1 MNIISLTDIAYN
13 YTLGE
18 ANLFEKV
25 RLDINWGDR
34 IGLIGPNGCGKTTLL
49 RIIAGELKPMS
60 GAVARPKE
68 HVEQGYLRQETTE
81 SFQGSL
87 FDYVFSVLAE
97 AFEAKRARDALEEEL
112 GKSRDT
118 SPDLG
123 LKYSTAD
130 ETFNSLRGPELIRNV
145 KATLSGLGFAE
156 SQFTQPFNSLSGG
169 EKTKASLARL
179 LLKKPDFLILDEP
192 TNHLDRDSL
201 QWLEQY
207 LRNFPGTYL
216 LVSHDR
222 FFLDRTVDRILDL
235 RRGQLKEYKGN
246 YSFYREQ
253 RDAEIERQREL
264 FEQRRKKVRKLK
276 AESQRRKVWSAR
288 KEKEKIGAKKE
299 KGFISHRAAKL
310 AKRAKA
316 VEKRIEQAERI
327 EKVEKPFEE
336 KKISLKFPSFKESSK
351 AVLTVADL
359 AKSFGEKELFS
370 DLSFTVSRGENLCI
384 LGPNG
389 SGKTTLL
396 RIILGQEKPDAG
408 QARLG
413 HNVRIGYYDQERATL
428 DSQKT
433 ILEETVESD
442 ISCDQAWVRTVLG
455 ALMLRGDSVYK
466 KIRDLSEGEKGKVCI
481 AKLLVCGA
489 NFLMLDEP
497 TNHLDIDAREA
508 VENALTQYPG
518 TILFV
523 SHDRFFIERLAKQTI
538 ILGHD

>member
-1 MNIISLTDIAYN
+1 MTILSLVDIAHN
-13 YTLGE
+13 YSFGE
-18 ANLFEKV
+18 TSLFEKV
-25 RLDINWGDR
+25 RFDISRGDR

-49 RIIAGELKPMS
+49 RIIAGELKPIS
-60 GAVARPKE
+60 GTMVKPKE
-68 HVEQGYLRQETTE
+68 QVEQGYLRQEAKE
-81 SFQGSL
+81 SFAGSL
-87 FDYVFSVLAE
+87 FEYVFSVFAE
-97 AFEAKRARDALEEEL
+97 AFEAKQARDALEEEI
-112 GKSRDT
+112 GESE
-118 SPDLG
+118 SVSAHLG
-123 LKYSTAD
+123 LKYSTAGERFD
-130 ETFNSLRGPELIRNV
+130 SLGGPGLIRDTET
-145 KATLSGLGFAE
+145 TLRGLGFKE
-156 SQFTQPFNSLSGG
+156 NQFKQPLDSLSGG
-169 EKTKASLARL
+169 EKTKASLARFL
-179 LLKKPDFLILDEP
+179 LNKPEFLILDEP

-207 LRNFPGTYL
+207 LRNFVGTYL

-235 RRGQLKEYKGN
+235 RRGRLKEYKGN

-253 RDAEIERQREL
+253 RDQEIERQWEL
-264 FEQRRKKVRKLK
+264 FEQRRRKVRKLK

-288 KEKEKIGAKKE
+288 KEKEKTGAKKE
-299 KGFISHRAAKL
+299 KGFISHRAAKM

-336 KKISLKFPSFKESSK
+336 KKISLKFPEFKESSK
-351 AVLTVADL
+351 AVLTVSEL
-359 AKSFGEKELFS
+359 AKSFENKELFS

-396 RIILGQEKPDAG
+396 KIILRQEEPDAG
-408 QARLG
+408 EARLG

-428 DSQKT
+428 DLEKT

-442 ISCDQAWVRTVLG
+442 KSGDQAWVRTVLG
-455 ALMLRGDSVYK
+455 ALMLRGDSVYRM
-466 KIRDLSEGEKGKVCI
+466 IRDLSEGEKGKVCI

-508 VENALTQYPG
+508 VENALAQYPG

-523 SHDRFFIERLAKQTI
+523 SHDRFFIDRLAQDTI
-538 ILGHD
+538 RIG

>member
-1 MNIISLTDIAYN
+1 MTILSLVDIAHN
-13 YTLGE
+13 YSFGE
-18 ANLFEKV
+18 TSLFEKI
-25 RLDINWGDR
+25 RFDISRGDR

-49 RIIAGELKPMS
+49 RIIAGELKPIS
-60 GAVARPKE
+60 GTMVRPKE
-68 HVEQGYLRQETTE
+68 HVEQGYLRQEVKE
-81 SFQGSL
+81 SFAGSL
-87 FDYVFSVLAE
+87 FEYVFSVFAE
-97 AFEAKRARDALEEEL
+97 AIEAKQARDGLEEEI
-112 GKSRDT
+112 GQSESI

-123 LKYSTAD
+123 MRYSTANERFD
-130 ETFNSLRGPELIRNV
+130 SLGGPGLVRETE
-145 KATLSGLGFAE
+145 ATLRGLGFNE
-156 SQFTQPFNSLSGG
+156 NQFKQPFDSLSGG
-169 EKTKASLARL
+169 EKTKASLARFL
-179 LLKKPDFLILDEP
+179 LGKPDFLIMDEP

-201 QWLEQY
+201 EWLEQY

-235 RRGQLKEYKGN
+235 RRGRLREYKGD
-246 YSFYREQ
+246 YSAYREQ
-253 RDAEIERQREL
+253 RDAEVERQREL

-288 KEKEKIGAKKE
+288 KEKEKTGAKKE

-336 KKISLKFPSFKESSK
+336 KKISLRFPEFKESSK
-351 AVLTVADL
+351 AVLSVSEL

-396 RIILGQEKPDAG
+396 KIILGQEKPDAG

-413 HNVRIGYYDQERATL
+413 HNVRIGYYDQERASL

-433 ILEETVESD
+433 ILEEAVESD
-442 ISCDQAWVRTVLG
+442 ISADQAWVRTILG
-455 ALMLRGDSVYK
+455 ALMLGGDAVYK

-481 AKLLVCGA
+481 AKLLVSGA

-508 VENALTQYPG
+508 VENALAQYPG

-523 SHDRFFIERLAKQTI
+523 SHDRFFIDNLAQDTI
-538 ILGHD
+538 RIG

>member
-1 MNIISLTDIAYN
+1 MTIISLVDIAHN
-13 YTLGE
+13 YAFGE
-18 ANLFEKV
+18 TNLFEQV
-25 RLDINWGDR
+25 RFDISRGDR

-49 RIIAGELKPMS
+49 RIITGELKPIS
-60 GAVARPKE
+60 GAMVRPKE
-68 HVEQGYLRQETTE
+68 QVEQGYLRQKATE
-81 SFQGSL
+81 SFAGSL
-87 FDYVFSVLAE
+87 FEYVFSVFAE
-97 AFEAKRARDALEEEL
+97 AFEAKTARDALEEEM
-112 GKSRDT
+112 GKSE
-118 SPDLG
+118 SVSQDLG
-123 LKYSTAD
+123 LKYSAAD
-130 ETFNSLRGPELIRNV
+130 EKFDSLDSPGLIRN
-145 KATLSGLGFAE
+145 AEGTLRGLGFAE
-156 SQFTQPFNSLSGG
+156 NQFTQAFNSLSGG
-169 EKTKASLARL
+169 EATKASMTRL
-179 LLKKPDFLILDEP
+179 LLKKPGFLVLDEP

-207 LRNFPGTYL
+207 LRNFHGTYL

-235 RRGQLKEYKGN
+235 RRGRLKEYKGN

-253 RDAEIERQREL
+253 RDAEIERQWEV
-264 FEQRRKKVRKLK
+264 FEQRRKKLRKLN

-288 KEKEKIGAKKE
+288 KEKEKTGAKKE

-336 KKISLKFPSFKESSK
+336 KKISLKFPEFKESSK
-351 AVLTVADL
+351 AVLTVSDL

-413 HNVRIGYYDQERATL
+413 HNVRIGYYDQERASL
-428 DSQKT
+428 DSEKT
-433 ILEETVESD
+433 ILDETVESD
-442 ISCDQAWVRTVLG
+442 VSGDQAWVRTILG

-489 NFLMLDEP
+489 NFLVLDEP

-508 VENALTQYPG
+508 VENALAQYPG

-523 SHDRFFIERLAKQTI
+523 SHDSFFIDRLANQTVQW
-538 ILGHD
+538 